1 MQKNRSISTHDDGA
15 RSHEAKGKVPEAVL
29 PNQCDAEA
37 LDVDSMPWNDDDDCA
52 NTNEDDDSDLQQ
64 TLQSSQHDIPV
75 DEDENP
81 TVTSGWIP

>member
-15 RSHEAKGKVPEAVL
+15 KSHGANGKVPEAVL

-37 LDVDSMPWNDDDDCA
+37 LDVDLMPWNDDDCA
-52 NTNEDDDSDLQQ
+52 NTNEHDDSDLQQ